1 VVRKVDRIGEEIIA
15 LRLGDDGSSA
25 ATERIRRALRSVDQR
40 IVVAAAQLAGQT
52 GDTKFASDLV
62 DTFERLLAGGQGAD
76 PLCRA
81 KEAVL
86 ATLTELGH
94 DDFDVYLRA
103 LKVRQ
108 FDPSSGV
115 PPPGEETAGAVR
127 SISALKLPMTG
138 LNTEDLV
145 RSLGPMLFDSS
156 PHVRQNVVRA
166 LGACGSWEA
175 FVLIEVKLTAGDDE
189 PGVLGEC
196 FSELLNA
203 DIGRYLEVVA
213 DYLNDFNPEIRLQ
226 AICTL
231 TECRNPMG
239 VEALLASLTSFTDS
253 GDLEQIY
260 QALGRSRHDI
270 AINFLND
277 RLANGSKVEIDLSR
291 HALAQRELLSVVL
304 PG

>member
-1 VVRKVDRIGEEIIA
+1 MARKVDRIGEEIIA

-25 ATERIRRALRSVDQR
+25 AIERIRQALRSVDQR
-40 IVVAAAQLAGQT
+40 IVVAAAQLAGQL

-62 DTFERLLAGGQGAD
+62 DTFERVLAGEQGPD
-76 PLCRA
+76 PLCLA

-86 ATLTELGH
+86 AALSELGH
-94 DDFDVYLRA
+94 DDPDVYLCG

-108 FDPSSGV
+108 FDPAYGV
-115 PPPGEETAGAVR
+115 PPPGEESAGAVR

-203 DIGRYLEVVA
+203 DIGRYLSFVTE
-213 DYLNDFNPEIRLQ
+213 YLNDFNPEIRLQ

-231 TECRNPMG
+231 SECRDPLG
-239 VEALLASLTSFTDS
+239 AEALLASLSPFTES

-260 QALGRSRHDI
+260 LALGRCRHET
-270 AINFLND
+270 ANSFLND
-277 RLANGSKVEIDLSR
+277 SLDNGSKTEIDLAR
-291 HALAQRELLSVVL
+291 RALTQRTVPS
-304 PG
+304 